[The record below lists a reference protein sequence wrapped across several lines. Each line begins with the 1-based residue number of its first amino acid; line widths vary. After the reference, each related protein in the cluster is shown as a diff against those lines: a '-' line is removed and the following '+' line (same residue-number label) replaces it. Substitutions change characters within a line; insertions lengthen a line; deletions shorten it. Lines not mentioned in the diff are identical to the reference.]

1 MSIDRLLK
9 AQKQE
14 NEEIVTAILDDGSN
28 TSAEYTIEHHFSSN
42 NFDRL
47 EKAAVDAFKAGFE
60 VSDAEEMELDD
71 GSVIFCFDAIANH
84 QLDVE
89 LLDKACESLL
99 LLAAKQKVDY
109 DGWGTYFI
117 DENGEE
123 IREDEF
129 EDDDF
134 EDDDFEDDDFEAQE
148 KKKNPLH

>member
-14 NEEIVTAILDDGSN
+14 NQEIVTAILGDGSHPD
-28 TSAEYTIEHHFSSN
+28 AEYTIEHHFSSN

-60 VSDAEEMELDD
+60 VSDAEEMELED
-71 GSVIFCFDAIANH
+71 GSVIYCFDAIASH
-84 QLDVE
+84 LLDVE

-117 DENGEE
+117 DEDGME
-123 IREDEF
+123 IRE
-129 EDDDF
+129 DDF
-134 EDDDFEDDDFEAQE
+134 EDDDDGFEEQG
-148 KKKNPLH
+148 KRSIH

>member
-14 NEEIVTAILDDGSN
+14 NQEIVSAILGDGSHPD
-28 TSAEYTIEHHFSSN
+28 AEYTIEHHFSSN

-60 VSDAEEMELDD
+60 VSDAEEMELED
-71 GSVIFCFDAIANH
+71 GSVIYCFDAIANH
-84 QLDVE
+84 LLDVE

-117 DENGEE
+117 DEDGME
-123 IREDEF
+123 IRE
-129 EDDDF
+129 DDF
-134 EDDDFEDDDFEAQE
+134 EDDDDGFEEQV
-148 KKKNPLH
+148 KRPLH